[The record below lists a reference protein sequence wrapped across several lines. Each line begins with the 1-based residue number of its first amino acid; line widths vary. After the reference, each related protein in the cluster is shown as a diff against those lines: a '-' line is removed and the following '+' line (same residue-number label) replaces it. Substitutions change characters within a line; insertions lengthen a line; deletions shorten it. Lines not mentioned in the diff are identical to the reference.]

1 MLNHWQQVERARH
14 AFNETQDRLA
24 VEHMHAEER
33 IRKDSRI
40 ETVARALASVLR
52 QGLSATPDAFQGTR
66 LAPSTVDEWA
76 QRWADDIL

>member
-1 MLNHWQQVERARH
+1 MLSHWEQVERARQ
-14 AFNETQDRLA
+14 AFNETQDRLV

-33 IRKDSRI
+33 IRKDSQH

-76 QRWADDIL
+76 RRWAEEIQ